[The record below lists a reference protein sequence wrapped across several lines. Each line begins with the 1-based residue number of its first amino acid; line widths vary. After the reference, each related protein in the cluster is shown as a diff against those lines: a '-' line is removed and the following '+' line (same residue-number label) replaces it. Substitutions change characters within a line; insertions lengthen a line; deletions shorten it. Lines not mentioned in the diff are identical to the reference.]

1 MPEGLVKNPATYR
14 YGNPVPATDAAYDS
28 NPVPAENPSLNTNP
42 VPAADPT
49 FDTNPVT
56 WTPDPAH
63 FGTPVTLP

>member
-28 NPVPAENPSLNTNP
+28 NPVPA
-42 VPAADPT
+42 ADPT